1 MPTAN
6 TKSAPAKS
14 GKKVTVKTGTKTNAK
29 TGAKTGTSAA
39 KAKASAAKAT
49 NGRVRRTPEEIDKL
63 VPQFRKH
70 LQAGGT
76 MRELKSEHDFSDD
89 GPIRQALARAG
100 YDSKGNKL
108 ELPKVAGTGKSIRA
122 AREAGHAWYVIALA
136 TGKSEA
142 ECKQLAESAGM
153 NVAGR
158 VHVGG
163 GRGR

>member
-1 MPTAN
+1 MPTA
-6 TKSAPAKS
+6 TKSTATKSS
-14 GKKVTVKTGTKTNAK
+14 GKKVTVKTGAK
-29 TGAKTGTSAA
+29 G
-39 KAKASAAKAT
+39 KASAAKAGT
-49 NGRVRRTPEEIDKL
+49 KRSKSEPPSNGSTRVKRTDADIDKL

-76 MRELKSEHDFSDD
+76 MRELKTEHGFSDD
-89 GPIRQALARAG
+89 GPIRKALARAG
-100 YDSKGNKL
+100 YDSKGGKL

-122 AREAGHAWYVIALA
+122 AREAGHAWYTIALA
-136 TGKSEA
+136 TGKTEA
-142 ECKQLAESAGM
+142 ECKALAEQAGM